1 MRAIDAPQHRAGFR
15 EELRSGFDIVRDRPA
30 LARLLAI
37 GASVYLVWGAYGVIE
52 PIYFRDVL
60 HEPPSTFAWMQAV
73 FGFMLLGT
81 ALLLPRLGDRVA
93 TLRTVRTAAIV
104 TALVAPIYV
113 GTQYLWVAAIGI
125 GVWGAATAWFVAPH
139 RTLVHR
145 EAPIAAHGRVLAL
158 DSALRS
164 WAHVIGLPL
173 AALGVT
179 VLGVRG
185 AALSIGAI
193 ALAGALVA
201 RPRPVAQEAPRVDA
215 GLVAVV
221 PAERVSPHAPTS
233 SAPTAARGSGAPG
246 RGQIGAPCSRTPR
259 HSAHGQLTR
268 SSTSPKRGRGPVG
281 PAHREPVRAI
291 ELDRFGRRFLGHV
304 HGHAASL
311 TAYLPGPV
319 VRRDAVEWGRWP
331 DPRCSPM
338 PSSRPR
344 SRRCPD
350 GSAQA
355 TRSSGRSSA
364 RRSRTRSRSSCAS
377 ASSPSA
383 PTTTRISTSAGAR
396 CASRSQRTTRADSP
410 PLDIDL
416 AAQITGA
423 FTRVRSRG

>member
-1 MRAIDAPQHRAGFR
+1 MSLMRDRRFALLVSGQAINAIGSWCALVALWGYASYRFDAGPAQIALLSLSWSLPAAVFGPLGGLPVDRFGPRKVIIVADAGAAAVAVALSFAGSYWMLVALGAGMGCARLFSEPAFAALAPRLAPDDQLLRANALIGAANQSAIAFGPLLAAGAIAGWGMRSAFLVDAVTYVVGILTILPLRLRAIDAPRQRAGFR
-15 EELRSGFDIVRDRPA
+15 EELRSGFDIVRNRPA

-60 HEPPSTFAWMQAV
+60 REPPSTFAWMQAV

-93 TLRTVRTAAIV
+93 TLRTVRAAAIV

-173 AALGVT
+173 AALSVT

-185 AALSIGAI
+185 AAFSVGAV

-201 RPRPVAQEAPRVDA
+201 RPRPVSEEPPREDA
-215 GLVAVV
+215 GVMSVV
-221 PAERVSPHAPTS
+221 PAE
-233 SAPTAARGSGAPG
+233 G
-246 RGQIGAPCSRTPR
+246 
-259 HSAHGQLTR
+259 
-268 SSTSPKRGRGPVG
+268 
-281 PAHREPVRAI
+281 
-291 ELDRFGRRFLGHV
+291 
-304 HGHAASL
+304 
-311 TAYLPGPV
+311 
-319 VRRDAVEWGRWP
+319 
-331 DPRCSPM
+331 
-338 PSSRPR
+338 
-344 SRRCPD
+344 
-350 GSAQA
+350 
-355 TRSSGRSSA
+355 
-364 RRSRTRSRSSCAS
+364 
-377 ASSPSA
+377 
-383 PTTTRISTSAGAR
+383 
-396 CASRSQRTTRADSP
+396 
-410 PLDIDL
+410 
-416 AAQITGA
+416 
-423 FTRVRSRG
+423 

>member
-1 MRAIDAPQHRAGFR
+1 MSLLRDRRFALLVSGQAINAIGSWCALVALWGYASYRFDAGPAQIALLSLSWSLPAAVFGPLGGLPVDRFGPRTVIIVADAGAAAVAVALSFAGSYWMLVALGAGMGCARLFSEPAFAALAPRLAPDDELLRANALIGAANQSAIAFGPLLAAGAIAGWGLRSAFLVDAVTYVIGILTILPLRLRAIDAPRHRAGFR

-81 ALLLPRLGDRVA
+81 ALLLPRLGERIA
-93 TLRTVRTAAIV
+93 TLRTVQAAAIV

-185 AALSIGAI
+185 AAISIGAI

-201 RPRPVAQEAPRVDA
+201 RPRPVAQQPPREDA
-215 GLVAVV
+215 GLVPVV
-221 PAERVSPHAPTS
+221 PAE
-233 SAPTAARGSGAPG
+233 G
-246 RGQIGAPCSRTPR
+246 
-259 HSAHGQLTR
+259 
-268 SSTSPKRGRGPVG
+268 
-281 PAHREPVRAI
+281 
-291 ELDRFGRRFLGHV
+291 
-304 HGHAASL
+304 
-311 TAYLPGPV
+311 
-319 VRRDAVEWGRWP
+319 
-331 DPRCSPM
+331 
-338 PSSRPR
+338 
-344 SRRCPD
+344 
-350 GSAQA
+350 
-355 TRSSGRSSA
+355 
-364 RRSRTRSRSSCAS
+364 
-377 ASSPSA
+377 
-383 PTTTRISTSAGAR
+383 
-396 CASRSQRTTRADSP
+396 
-410 PLDIDL
+410 
-416 AAQITGA
+416 
-423 FTRVRSRG
+423 

>member
-1 MRAIDAPQHRAGFR
+1 MSLLRDRRFALLVSGQAINAIGSWCALVALWGYASYRFDAGPAQIALLSLSWSLPAAVFGPLGGLPVDRFGPRKVIIVADAGAAAVAVALSFAGSYWMLVALGAGMGCARLFSEPAFAALAPRLAPDDQLLRANALIGAANQSAIAFGPLLAAGAIAGWGMRAAFLVDAVTYVIGIITILPLRLRAIDVSRQRAGFR
-15 EELRSGFDIVRDRPA
+15 EELRSGFDIVRNRPA

-93 TLRTVRTAAIV
+93 TLRTVRAAAIL

-173 AALGVT
+173 AALSVT

-201 RPRPVAQEAPRVDA
+201 RPRPVAEEAPREDA
-215 GLVAVV
+215 GVMAVV
-221 PAERVSPHAPTS
+221 PAE
-233 SAPTAARGSGAPG
+233 G
-246 RGQIGAPCSRTPR
+246 
-259 HSAHGQLTR
+259 
-268 SSTSPKRGRGPVG
+268 
-281 PAHREPVRAI
+281 
-291 ELDRFGRRFLGHV
+291 
-304 HGHAASL
+304 
-311 TAYLPGPV
+311 
-319 VRRDAVEWGRWP
+319 
-331 DPRCSPM
+331 
-338 PSSRPR
+338 
-344 SRRCPD
+344 
-350 GSAQA
+350 
-355 TRSSGRSSA
+355 
-364 RRSRTRSRSSCAS
+364 
-377 ASSPSA
+377 
-383 PTTTRISTSAGAR
+383 
-396 CASRSQRTTRADSP
+396 
-410 PLDIDL
+410 
-416 AAQITGA
+416 
-423 FTRVRSRG
+423 